1 MIKRILSVL
10 IIITIITC
18 GTISCKACGIYE
30 NFCYYIASL
39 SKDYIKEEV
48 SNAVK
53 KISIPDVTKPIK
65 DVEKVIKPT
74 TAKRIQIKDPY
85 IKNNLG
91 TFSLTFYVPDAQWGY
106 NTATG
111 ETPVHLGTCAVDPKV
126 IPYGSV
132 IKIVGNNGQTIILRA
147 NDCGG
152 GIKGNKID
160 IFWDTAIASVSDGY
174 KWMGS
179 FGTIHAVYLLEE

>member
-1 MIKRILSVL
+1 MIKRVISV
-10 IIITIITC
+10 IISITAATGCSVSCRDVKDQGNYIQEEISSVVEEITI
-18 GTISCKACGIYE
+18 A
-30 NFCYYIASL
+30 
-39 SKDYIKEEV
+39 
-48 SNAVK
+48 
-53 KISIPDVTKPIK
+53 PDITKPLKDAEKAIK
-65 DVEKVIKPT
+65 QVT
-74 TAKRIQIKDPY
+74 TTTKRTQIKDPY
-85 IKNNLG
+85 IARDLG
-91 TFSLTFYVPDAQWGY
+91 TFSLTFYIPDAQWGY

-111 ETPVHLGTCAVDPKV
+111 ERPVHLGTCAVDPRV

-152 GIKGNKID
+152 GIKNNKID

-174 KWMGS
+174 KWMGD

>member
-1 MIKRILSVL
+1 MVKRVISV
-10 IIITIITC
+10 IIAITAAT
-18 GTISCKACGIYE
+18 GTGVSCKDA
-30 NFCYYIASL
+30 
-39 SKDYIKEEV
+39 KDPRNHIREEISSVVEEV
-48 SNAVK
+48 S
-53 KISIPDVTKPIK
+53 IPNVTKPIK
-65 DVEKVIKPT
+65 DVEEIISEKN
-74 TAKRIQIKDPY
+74 DPY

-111 ETPVHLGTCAVDPKV
+111 EKPVHLGTCAVDPRV

-132 IKIVGNNGQTIILRA
+132 IKIVGNNDQTIILRA

-174 KWMGS
+174 KWIGS

>member
-1 MIKRILSVL
+1 MVKRVISV
-10 IIITIITC
+10 IISIAAATGC
-18 GTISCKACGIYE
+18 SVSCKDA
-30 NFCYYIASL
+30 
-39 SKDYIKEEV
+39 KDPHDYIREEISSV
-48 SNAVK
+48 VEE
-53 KISIPDVTKPIK
+53 ISIPDVTKPIK
-65 DVEKVIKPT
+65 DVEEIISEKKQ
-74 TAKRIQIKDPY
+74 KLEENDPY
-85 IKNNLG
+85 ISKNLG

-111 ETPVHLGTCAVDPKV
+111 ERPVHLGTCAVDPRV

-179 FGTIHAVYLLEE
+179 FGTIHEVYLLEE

>member
-1 MIKRILSVL
+1 MVKRVISV
-10 IIITIITC
+10 IIAITAAT
-18 GTISCKACGIYE
+18 GSSVSCKNA
-30 NFCYYIASL
+30 
-39 SKDYIKEEV
+39 KDPRNHIREEISSV
-48 SNAVK
+48 VEE
-53 KISIPDVTKPIK
+53 ISIPDVTKPIK
-65 DVEKVIKPT
+65 DVEEIISEK
-74 TAKRIQIKDPY
+74 KDPY

-111 ETPVHLGTCAVDPKV
+111 ERPVHLGTCAVDPRV

-132 IKIVGNNGQTIILRA
+132 IEIIGNNGQTIILRT

-160 IFWDTAIASVSDGY
+160 IFWDTAIASISDGY
-174 KWMGS
+174 RWMGS
-179 FGTIHAVYLLEE
+179 FGTIHSVYLLEE

>member
-1 MIKRILSVL
+1 MVKRVISV
-10 IIITIITC
+10 IIAITAAT
-18 GTISCKACGIYE
+18 GTGVSCKDA
-30 NFCYYIASL
+30 
-39 SKDYIKEEV
+39 KDPHDHIREE
-48 SNAVK
+48 
-53 KISIPDVTKPIK
+53 ISSVVEEISVPDVTKPIK
-65 DVEKVIKPT
+65 NVEEIISEKKQEL
-74 TAKRIQIKDPY
+74 KENDPY

-91 TFSLTFYVPDAQWGY
+91 TVSLTFYVPDAQWGY

-111 ETPVHLGTCAVDPKV
+111 ERPVHLGTCAVDPRV

-160 IFWDTAIASVSDGY
+160 IFWDTAVASVSDGY
-174 KWMGS
+174 KWMDS

>member
-1 MIKRILSVL
+1 MIKRILSVF

-18 GTISCKACGIYE
+18 SYISCKACGLYE

-39 SKDYIKEEV
+39 NKDYVQEEI
-48 SNAVK
+48 SNAVD
-53 KISIPDVTKPIK
+53 KITIAPNINKPIK
-65 DVEKVIKPT
+65 NTEKVIKQT
-74 TAKRIQIKDPY
+74 ITNQIKDPY

-91 TFSLTFYVPDAQWGY
+91 TFSLTFYIPDAQWGY

-111 ETPVHLGTCAVDPKV
+111 EKPVHLGTCAVDPKV